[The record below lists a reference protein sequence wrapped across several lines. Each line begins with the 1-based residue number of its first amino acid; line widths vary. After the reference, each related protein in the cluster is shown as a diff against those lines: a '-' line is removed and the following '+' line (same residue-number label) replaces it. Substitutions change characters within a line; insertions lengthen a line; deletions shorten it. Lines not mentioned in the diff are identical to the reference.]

1 MSAPAPTPG
10 RIALYA
16 ATPTPDDDYYMDVRE
31 AAKALGVGASTL
43 YDAIKAGT
51 LDGIRYVKVGTR
63 IRISRADVRQATGR
77 TV

>member
-1 MSAPAPTPG
+1 
-10 RIALYA
+10 
-16 ATPTPDDDYYMDVRE
+16 MDVRE

-51 LDGIRYVKVGTR
+51 LDGIRYVKVGSR
-63 IRISRADVRQATGR
+63 IRIRRADVRQATGR